1 MKQTILFMMLLCSI
15 ALAKE
20 NVEIE
25 YTKKMQREIPTNATH
40 ILSYYSVLEGVK
52 GAVVNI
58 ATQKNV
64 QNSMQQNP
72 FFNDPLF
79 REFFR
84 GYNYGGVPQERMQRS
99 LGSGV
104 IISKDGYI
112 VTNNHVVE
120 GADSI
125 TVNLSGEDKEYEA
138 KLIGSDPKSDI
149 AIIKIEAS
157 KLNALQFYDSDD
169 VKIGDIVFAIGNP
182 FGVDGTITQGI
193 VSATGRNSM
202 GITEYED
209 FIQTDASINPGNSGG
224 ALINSAGYLIG
235 INAAIVSNGGGNV
248 GIGFAIPSNMV
259 HQIAKELIEK
269 GEFKRAYL
277 GVRISSVSEEMKEFY
292 KDQAGALITSVEEN
306 TPAAKAGLLRG
317 DLIIAVDDKEL
328 KSASELKN
336 TIGSYPPASDVE
348 ISFIRDGKKQS
359 LKVHL
364 SHDAQ
369 SVSDGSLHYKGL
381 EVQEL
386 STQNTQTRPQN
397 KNTSGVLVGKV
408 EAGSAAQKAGI
419 LGGDLIIQIENQEI
433 KSLKDFQK
441 ATKDT
446 NKKRLYIYRQGAI
459 FAVVL

>member
-1 MKQTILFMMLLCSI
+1 MKNILLCLMLASSI
-15 ALAKE
+15 TLAKE
-20 NVEIE
+20 NVSIE
-25 YTKKMQREIPTNATH
+25 YAPQLKREVPSSATH
-40 ILSYYSVLEGVK
+40 LLSYHNVLEEAK

-64 QNSMQQNP
+64 QNTLRQNP

-84 GYNYGGVPQERMQRS
+84 GYNYGAIPQERIQRS

-125 TVNLSGEDKEYEA
+125 TVKLSDQDKEYEA
-138 KLIGSDPKSDI
+138 KIIGSDPKSDI

-157 KLNALQFYDSDD
+157 KLNALQFYNSDD
-169 VKIGDIVFAIGNP
+169 VKVGDIVFAIGNP

-292 KDQAGALITSVEEN
+292 KDKAGALITSVEEN

-317 DLIIAVDDKEL
+317 DLIIAVDNKEI

-336 TIGSYPPASDVE
+336 AIGSYPPGSQVK
-348 ISFIRDGKKQS
+348 ITFMRDGKKQNIEVD
-359 LKVHL
+359 LT
-364 SHDAQ
+364 HDAKIVAEGTL
-369 SVSDGSLHYKGL
+369 SYKGL

-386 STQNTQTRPQN
+386 SARNTHARSLG
-397 KNTSGVLVGKV
+397 KHVSGVLVSKV

-419 LGGDLIIQIENQEI
+419 LEGDLIVQIENQEI
-433 KSLKDFQK
+433 KTLHDFQK
-441 ATKDT
+441 ASENTK
-446 NKKRLYIYRQGAI
+446 KKRLYIYRQGAI